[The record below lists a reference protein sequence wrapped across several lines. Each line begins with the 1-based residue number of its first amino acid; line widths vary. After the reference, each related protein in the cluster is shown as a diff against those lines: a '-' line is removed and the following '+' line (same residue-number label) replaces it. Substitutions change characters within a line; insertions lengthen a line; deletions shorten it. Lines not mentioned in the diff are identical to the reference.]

1 MSHRDD
7 SSNDETASAGE
18 QSTQVLQS
26 HFDHG
31 GNATRPADGMLMET
45 QSRRRRSVKMASIFF
60 ESRIISSE
68 KGL

>member
-7 SSNDETASAGE
+7 SSDDETASAGE

-31 GNATRPADGMLMET
+31 ANATRPADGMLMET
-45 QSRRRRSVKMASIFF
+45 QSRR
-60 ESRIISSE
+60 
-68 KGL
+68 